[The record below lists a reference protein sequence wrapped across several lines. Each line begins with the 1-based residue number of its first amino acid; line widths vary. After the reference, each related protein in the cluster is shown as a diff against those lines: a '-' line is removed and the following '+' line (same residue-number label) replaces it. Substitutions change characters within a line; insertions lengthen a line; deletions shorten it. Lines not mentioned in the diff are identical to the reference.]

1 VLKNNKKE
9 ILSKFTNYLKML
21 GGNSVK
27 DNTTLGV
34 YALISAVANSVIIM
48 ILNLAADNSREHD
61 ISLKL
66 LALFAISMVVFYIA
80 KRFILRQA
88 TKMTEKSIHKIRIDV
103 VDSIRKAE
111 LKTLEEI
118 GKSTI
123 FTRITQ
129 DTNFISQTSAVIV
142 NAGQSAILVFFTLFY
157 VLYLSIPA
165 FFITIFALGC
175 ASLIF
180 LTRQQQINQEIN
192 EATQKETELFDSLSH
207 ILDGFKELKINHKK
221 NNYIMNHFKQIAKDG
236 RDLKTTT
243 GLRFAV
249 GYMFSETAF
258 YMLIGAIVFIIPQY
272 TAIDVST
279 LTKLTTAIL
288 FIIGPLEN
296 IVSTIP
302 IFFKANIAIRNINKL
317 KAQIKEKVE
326 SNFKKPSVKA
336 YKDFKSLKLIDLKF
350 DYKDKDMES
359 SFTVGPINLE
369 IKRNT
374 IYLIRGGNGSGKS
387 SLLKLLSG
395 LYKSESGRIEINNER
410 VQEKD
415 YPSFRELFA
424 IIFTDFHLFDRLY
437 GLKDIDDQNVK
448 NLIKKFGLVNK
459 TDFADGKFTNIDLST
474 GQKKRLGLIVSILE
488 DKMIYIFDEVAADQD
503 PEFRQ
508 YFYTKFLQELKNNG
522 KTVILVSH
530 DDKYFDTA
538 DKIIEMD
545 NGLIKSTK
553 I

>member
-1 VLKNNKKE
+1 MLKNNKKE

-192 EATQKETELFDSLSH
+192 EATQKETELFDSW
-207 ILDGFKELKINHKK
+207 
-221 NNYIMNHFKQIAKDG
+221 
-236 RDLKTTT
+236 
-243 GLRFAV
+243 
-249 GYMFSETAF
+249 
-258 YMLIGAIVFIIPQY
+258 II
-272 TAIDVST
+272 
-279 LTKLTTAIL
+279 K
-288 FIIGPLEN
+288 
-296 IVSTIP
+296 
-302 IFFKANIAIRNINKL
+302 
-317 KAQIKEKVE
+317 
-326 SNFKKPSVKA
+326 
-336 YKDFKSLKLIDLKF
+336 
-350 DYKDKDMES
+350 
-359 SFTVGPINLE
+359 
-369 IKRNT
+369 
-374 IYLIRGGNGSGKS
+374 
-387 SLLKLLSG
+387 
-395 LYKSESGRIEINNER
+395 
-410 VQEKD
+410 
-415 YPSFRELFA
+415 
-424 IIFTDFHLFDRLY
+424 
-437 GLKDIDDQNVK
+437 
-448 NLIKKFGLVNK
+448 
-459 TDFADGKFTNIDLST
+459 
-474 GQKKRLGLIVSILE
+474 
-488 DKMIYIFDEVAADQD
+488 
-503 PEFRQ
+503 
-508 YFYTKFLQELKNNG
+508 
-522 KTVILVSH
+522 
-530 DDKYFDTA
+530 
-538 DKIIEMD
+538 
-545 NGLIKSTK
+545 
-553 I
+553 